1 MTRVLGTMAVALVL
15 VLTGCAKTQQSGFLK
30 DYSKLQPSP
39 DVEGALVYVDP
50 ARPLKDYSAFIID
63 PVVLHF
69 APEAKG
75 AGIDPETLK
84 ELTDH
89 FRSELGRALTG
100 GGYRVVNAP
109 DAGVL
114 RIRAAITD
122 ISKTVPVAN
131 IHPAM
136 KMSGVGL
143 GGASMEAEGLDARTQ
158 QRVFAVV
165 DSQTG
170 SRLGIVSGLQI
181 YTHAKEVMT
190 GWANRLVQRLDQA
203 HGKAPAKK

>member
-1 MTRVLGTMAVALVL
+1 MAVGLVL
-15 VLTGCAKTQQSGFLK
+15 ILAGCAGHAQRSGFLK
-30 DYSKLQPSP
+30 DYSQLKPSP
-39 DVEGALVYVDP
+39 DVASAMVYVDA
-50 ARPLKDYSAFIID
+50 ARPLKGYDKFIVD

-75 AGIDPETLK
+75 AGIDPETLR
-84 ELTDH
+84 ELTEH
-89 FRSELGRALTG
+89 FRAELVRTLTA
-100 GGYRVVNAP
+100 GGYQVVTEPAP
-109 DAGVL
+109 GVL

-143 GGASMEAEGLDARTQ
+143 GGASMEAEGLDAPTQ

-181 YTHAKEVMT
+181 YSHAKEVMT
-190 GWANRLVQRLDQA
+190 GWAQRLVKRVDEA
-203 HGKAPAKK
+203 HGKVAKK